1 MKLEGKKESS
11 IDVPRQ
17 QAKYAANMKDMLKK
31 LLLLLFL
38 INSNFFLQF
47 FFLGLVAIQVQNVT

>member
-17 QAKYAANMKDMLKK
+17 QAKYDAYMKDMLKK

-38 INSNFFLQF
+38 INSNNSNYFLQF
-47 FFLGLVAIQVQNVT
+47 FF